1 MNIKIACMITLFA
14 CINVCSPAYSHV
26 QEECK
31 RINQQLICLPIPH
44 KHSPDTS
51 VKVQRLYTG
60 TGEYQGRMGTDGRMY
75 DSKGK
80 YVGKV
85 K

>member
-1 MNIKIACMITLFA
+1 MNIKIACMITVIA
-14 CINVCSPAYSHV
+14 CINACSPAYSHV
-26 QEECK
+26 QEKCSVKGNTITCK
-31 RINQQLICLPIPH
+31 PVEHTH
-44 KHSPDTS
+44 KDTTT
-51 VKVQRLYTG
+51 KVQRLYTG
-60 TGEYQGRMGTDGRMY
+60 TGEYQGRMGADGRLY